1 MNKLLLLLCLLAA
14 ALSPALA
21 QQPYLDPVYE
31 NPAIQEENRLPM
43 RASYFPFEDA
53 AKAAAGD
60 KAKSSRFMSLNGM
73 WKFHW
78 VEDYKQLPQNFYATN
93 FSDKSWK
100 EFPVPA
106 NWEFNGYGVP
116 IYVNPFYEFNMKN
129 PQPPDIPDHIDQPAG
144 AYRRVVTLPANWN
157 NQRVFI
163 HLGAVKSAFKLYVNG
178 KYVGLGK
185 DSKLESEFDIT
196 PYVQPGQ
203 NLIALEVRRWNDGS
217 YLEAQDMWRVS
228 GISRDTYLYTRPNVH
243 LYDYVTNA
251 SLANGYRDGVM
262 NLHVTAWNNTDENK
276 ERYSVGAALYDADG
290 RKVWSAQ
297 QNAWGL
303 KMKQGK
309 TELRFNATVANA
321 KAWSAE
327 TPHLYRLEVTLSDAD
342 GKVQEVISRNMGF
355 RTVEIKNTQILVNGK
370 PVMFK
375 GVNRHETHP
384 ETGQVVSREAM
395 LEEVKL
401 MKQLNVNAV
410 RTSHYPND
418 SYFYELCDLYG
429 LYVMDEANV
438 ESHGMHYD
446 LGRTLANEPE
456 WELAHLTRIGR
467 MIRRDRNHPSIFS
480 WSLGNEAGNGWNF
493 YRGYELAKS
502 LDPSI
507 PVHYELASGDWNTDI
522 YSKMYRTPEEVIAYA
537 QSNPTQPYLLC
548 EYAHAMGN
556 SIGNFKEYWDIFE
569 SYPVLQGGFIWDWVD
584 QGVYRMKD
592 GKKILGYGG
601 DWGDKNTPSDNNF
614 LINGVIGAD
623 RTFHPHSYEVRKVY
637 QEIAFTLNKN
647 QLGVRSKY
655 FFRTLDNF
663 KLNWTLLRDGKAVKS
678 GTINELTVQPGQSV
692 RLTLPDEAIKTDTT
706 NEYYLQV
713 KAVLKTDEGVL
724 KAGTELAFE
733 EFALSK
739 PVPPAY
745 AASNDKI
752 NVTNGASAIELGNKS
767 FSLAVD
773 KKTGNITSY
782 KANGKTILESG
793 PRINFWRPGTD
804 NDFGANLQKRLRAL
818 KDADDKAVVKK
829 VSVET
834 LADGQV
840 QVSIEKE
847 LLDGGLKYEQTLIAD
862 GKGALTVKNN
872 VQPLK
877 ELKMMTFKVGNHMT
891 LPTDF
896 KNIEWY
902 GRGPWESYWDRKTSA
917 LVGQYKG
924 SISEQYHP
932 YVRPQESGNKSDV
945 RWAKISR
952 KDGSGIII
960 QHIDTLL
967 NVSALPYSPDQLF
980 PGFDKHQ
987 THSGSLEPDKNIH
1000 LHVDLQQLGIGGN
1013 NSWGLLPMDKY
1024 KLFLNKPY
1032 YYEYRI
1038 VPVKK

>member
-1 MNKLLLLLCLLAA
+1 MLAMGV
-14 ALSPALA
+14 SLA
-21 QQPYLDPVYE
+21 FAQKPYLDPVFE

-43 RASYFPFEDA
+43 RASYFPFEDV

-60 KAKSSRFMSLNGM
+60 KAKSSHFLSLNGT

-78 VEDYKQLPQNFYATN
+78 VKDYKQLPQDFYATS
-93 FSDKSWK
+93 FSDKGWND
-100 EFPVPA
+100 FPVPA

-116 IYVNPFYEFNMKN
+116 IYVNPSFEFNMKN
-129 PQPPDIPDHIDQPAG
+129 PQPPDIPDDIEQPAG
-144 AYRRVVTLPANWN
+144 AYRRVVSLPAHWN
-157 NQRVFI
+157 GQRVFI

-203 NLIALEVRRWNDGS
+203 NLIALEVRRWSDGS

-228 GISRDTYLYTRPNVH
+228 GISRDCYLYTRPNVH
-243 LYDYVTNA
+243 LYDFVTNA
-251 SLANGYRDGVM
+251 SLDNNYRDGLL
-262 NLHVTAWNNTDENK
+262 NLHVAAWNNTDENQ
-276 ERYSVGAALYDADG
+276 ERYAVTATLYDAGG

-297 QNAWGL
+297 QQAGGL

-309 TELRFNATVANA
+309 TELRFTARIANA
-321 KAWSAE
+321 AAWSAE
-327 TPHLYRLEVTLSDAD
+327 TPHLYRLEITLNDTD
-342 GKVQEVISRNMGF
+342 GTVQEVISRKIGF

-384 ETGQVVSREAM
+384 ETGQVVSRENM
-395 LEEVKL
+395 REEVRL
-401 MKQLNVNAV
+401 MKQLNINAV

-418 SYFYELCDLYG
+418 PYFYELCDEYG

-446 LGRTLANEPE
+446 PGRTLANAPE
-456 WELAHLTRIGR
+456 WELAHLTRISR
-467 MIRRDRNHPSIFS
+467 MILRDRNHPSIFS

-493 YRGYELAKS
+493 YRGYELAKR
-502 LDPSI
+502 LDPSL

-522 YSKMYRTPEEVIAYA
+522 YSKMYSTPDEVVAYA
-537 QSNPTQPYLLC
+537 QSNPTQPHLLC

-556 SIGNFKEYWDIFE
+556 SIGNLKEYWDIFE
-569 SYPVLQGGFIWDWVD
+569 TYPVLQGGFIWDWVD
-584 QGVYRMKD
+584 QGVYRQKD
-592 GKKILGYGG
+592 GKRILGYGG
-601 DWGDKNTPSDNNF
+601 DWGDKDTPSDNNF
-614 LINGVIGAD
+614 LLNGVIASD
-623 RTFHPHSYEVRKVY
+623 RSLHPHAYEVRKVY
-637 QEIAFTLNKN
+637 QNIAFTLQRD

-655 FFRTLDNF
+655 FFRSLDNF
-663 KLNWTLLRDGKAVKS
+663 KLQWALLRDGKEVKA
-678 GTINELTVQPGQSV
+678 GTIDELTVQPGQTA
-692 RLTLPDEAIKTDTT
+692 RLTLPAEAIKADSL

-713 KAVLKTDEGVL
+713 RAVLKNDEGML
-724 KAGTELAFE
+724 KAGTELALE

-739 PVPPAY
+739 SVPPAY
-745 AASNDKI
+745 AANNDKI
-752 NVTNGASAIELGNKS
+752 TVTDGPAAIELGNKS
-767 FSLAVD
+767 FSLKVD

-782 KANGKTILESG
+782 KANGKTVFESG
-793 PRINFWRPGTD
+793 PRINFWRPSTD
-804 NDFGANLQKRLRAL
+804 NDFGANLQKRLRVL
-818 KDADDKAVVKK
+818 KDADDKAVVKI
-829 VSVET
+829 VTAET
-834 LADGQV
+834 LPDGRV

-847 LLDGGLKYEQTLIAD
+847 LLDGGLRYAQTLVAD
-862 GKGALTVKNN
+862 GRGALTVKNS

-877 ELKMMTFKVGNHMT
+877 ELRMLTLKVGNHMT

-896 KNIEWY
+896 KSMEWY
-902 GRGPWESYWDRKTSA
+902 GRGPWESYWDRKTAA
-917 LVGQYKG
+917 LVGHYKG
-924 SISEQYHP
+924 SIAEQYHP
-932 YVRPQESGNKSDV
+932 YARPQESGNKADV

-960 QHIDTLL
+960 QYIDTLL
-967 NVSALPYSPDQLF
+967 NVSALPYSPNQLF

-1000 LHVDLQQLGIGGN
+1000 LHVDLQQLGLGGN
-1013 NSWGLLPMDKY
+1013 NSWGLLPLDKY
-1024 KLFLNKPY
+1024 QLFLNKPY
-1032 YYEYRI
+1032 QYEYRI